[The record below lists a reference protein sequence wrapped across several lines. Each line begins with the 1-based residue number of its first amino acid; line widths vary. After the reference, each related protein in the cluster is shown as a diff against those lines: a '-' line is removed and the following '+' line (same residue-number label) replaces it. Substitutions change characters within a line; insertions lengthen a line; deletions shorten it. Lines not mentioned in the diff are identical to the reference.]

1 MSSVGFYKRPHVTGS
16 DRKKKIIIIT
26 AEGGFERELRRLQER
41 MIEGGKDIVRGSP
54 NVKAGAHTSVQ
65 K

>member
-1 MSSVGFYKRPHVTGS
+1 MSSVGFYKRPHVTGP
-16 DRKKKIIIIT
+16 DRKKKKIIT